1 MITLNDLV
9 TANKTIKTVN
19 VQNKQ
24 YAEVPQ
30 RIKAFRCIQ
39 PNGAI
44 VTEMLSN
51 EGGVCVFKATVYDED
66 GRILGTGTAYER
78 EGSTFINKT
87 SYIENCETSAVGR
100 ALGMCGFGIDVAIAS
115 AEEVMN
121 AIANQD
127 KPTGGKGG
135 SVRRSEAKKTPE
147 PAPTPAPAP
156 QATPFDLQGTKLKIC
171 GIATYDE
178 GKAIFLNTPKEYQAE
193 IREFIYAQYDILGI
207 KYNKQ
212 P

>member
-1 MITLNDLV
+1 MITFNDLV

-51 EGGVCVFKATVYDED
+51 EGGVCIFKATVYDED

-127 KPTGGKGG
+127 KPKGGKGG
-135 SVRRSEAKKTPE
+135 KVSKSEAKKAPE
-147 PAPTPAPAP
+147 PAPAPAP

-171 GIATYDE
+171 GITTAEEGYVIYNATPEEY
-178 GKAIFLNTPKEYQAE
+178 KAEVKQFVCDQ
-193 IREFIYAQYDILGI
+193 FDILGI
-207 KYNKQ
+207 PHK
-212 P
+212 

>member
-1 MITLNDLV
+1 MITFENLV

-51 EGGVCVFKATVYDED
+51 EGGVCIFKATVYDED

-135 SVRRSEAKKTPE
+135 RVGKSEAKKTP
-147 PAPTPAPAP
+147 APAPAP

-171 GIATYDE
+171 GITTAEEGYAIYNATPEEY
-178 GKAIFLNTPKEYQAE
+178 KAEVKQFVCDQ
-193 IREFIYAQYDILGI
+193 FDILGI
-207 KYNKQ
+207 PHK
-212 P
+212 

>member
-1 MITLNDLV
+1 MITFNDLV

-19 VQNKQ
+19 VQNRQ

-51 EGGVCVFKATVYDED
+51 EGDVCIFKATVYDED

-127 KPTGGKGG
+127 KPVGGKGG
-135 SVRRSEAKKTPE
+135 NVRKSEAKQ
-147 PAPTPAPAP
+147 APAP
-156 QATPFDLQGTKLKIC
+156 QAPDFDLQGTKLKIC
-171 GIATYDE
+171 GIASYDE
-178 GKAIFLNTPKEYQAE
+178 GLAIFNATPKEYQAE
-193 IREFIYAQYDILGI
+193 VKQFICDQFDILGI
-207 KYNKQ
+207 PHK
-212 P
+212 